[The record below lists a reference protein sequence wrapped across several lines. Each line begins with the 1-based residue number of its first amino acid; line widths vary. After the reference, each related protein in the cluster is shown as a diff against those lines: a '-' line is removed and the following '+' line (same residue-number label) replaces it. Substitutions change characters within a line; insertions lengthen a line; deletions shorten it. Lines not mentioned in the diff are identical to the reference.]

1 VILSLLLVDSLFS
14 TLHFFKAF
22 PMLYVYKHEYTKME
36 RLTPL
41 SHYLSVYIL
50 VFLPVPQ
57 SVRSILSV
65 FPSPSISPMSK
76 VSFIGLFS
84 NVISNLREFV
94 GLFYRSLQR
103 VSFFM
108 YFSGMIVM
116 FAGRICICALTG
128 TCAEVLL
135 IPQCLLRMLHPRNPR
150 HPPDQAHSDSS
161 VSRGTN

>member
-41 SHYLSVYIL
+41 SHYLSIYIL

-94 GLFYRSLQR
+94 GLFHRSLQR

-108 YFSGMIVM
+108 YFSGM
-116 FAGRICICALTG
+116 
-128 TCAEVLL
+128 
-135 IPQCLLRMLHPRNPR
+135 
-150 HPPDQAHSDSS
+150 SDSVFS
-161 VSRGTN
+161 KDALLSHIRERKRTGIPLNPCLVGRRVVPTAR